1 MELISKNMSSM
12 FLRKYVELPKNLF
25 GLLYWNIFSIY
36 LLIFIFVGLLSLFGV
51 KPIEFNGEPT
61 YGILGL
67 IASLLMAPFIAL
79 VTTFATW
86 LLLKVGNFILRLF
99 ARGNQ

>member
-1 MELISKNMSSM
+1 M
-12 FLRKYVELPKNLF
+12 FLKKYTKLPEGLF

-36 LLIFIFVGLLSLFGV
+36 LLIFIFLGLLSLFGI

-67 IASLLMAPFIAL
+67 ITSLLMAPLIAL
-79 VTTFATW
+79 VTAFATW
-86 LLLKVGNFILRLF
+86 ILLMGGNFILKLF
-99 ARGNQ
+99 VKVRER